1 MKNYSIHFLKC
12 GIAYSAVVTLLLFLT
27 CCSSHSSY
35 TPQLNAVDSMLERG
49 DLAVAKAA
57 LDSLSA
63 SRSDMSRSQLMHLQM
78 LETSY
83 KNKNY
88 EDIGGDT
95 IMKEVAEYYDNH
107 GSMRQQMES
116 YYLLG
121 CVYRDR
127 QSPLMALDCYKKAIG
142 KADTAKLTVPD
153 YRLLMCTHGQTSTI
167 YSTQKLLDRELEEL
181 DNVQKY
187 AWLAKD
193 TLYAIW
199 SYGNRVDVYSQMNNN
214 DSVLE
219 IARRCS
225 SLFIK
230 YGYDKHANIM
240 VGVVI
245 PILIEEGNYREAKKM
260 MERYESKS
268 GLFNSNNDIEEGRE
282 IYYQIKGNYYIKTNK
297 IDSAEYYFRKLLP
310 FVDKKDNFNNAQAAY
325 RGLFSV
331 YERKGNADSIAK
343 YARAWCEAN
352 DSSVISLSTEKIQ
365 HIRSMYDYS
374 AYERLAQKKAEEARV
389 SKYRFVIILFLALFV
404 VSALLYV
411 MNRRKSKQQYKEQR
425 LNELYAKA
433 LADYDRLKVKME
445 EQQRYS
451 SIQMEEL
458 QAEADKLK
466 GIIGNIQGSSHQLD
480 AWDSES
486 TVIYSEAVRSLHSYA
501 QRGIAP
507 DSLWNDVIELS
518 RHYMPELIEKIESE
532 EYQLKEAERKIL
544 LLICLKFSFTEIHN
558 LLDISSQR
566 LTNIRSAINKKLF
579 NDNSAKTLNA
589 HIMQIK
595 SKL

>member
-1 MKNYSIHFLKC
+1 MLYS
-12 GIAYSAVVTLLLFLT
+12 Y
-27 CCSSHSSY
+27 Y
-35 TPQLNAVDSMLERG
+35 
-49 DLAVAKAA
+49 
-57 LDSLSA
+57 
-63 SRSDMSRSQLMHLQM
+63 SRSSVL
-78 LETSY
+78 Y
-83 KNKNY
+83 
-88 EDIGGDT
+88 
-95 IMKEVAEYYDNH
+95 
-107 GSMRQQMES
+107 SM
-116 YYLLG
+116 G
-121 CVYRDR
+121 CTDSVI
-127 QSPLMALDCYKKAIG
+127 SICYKSN
-142 KADTAKLTVPD
+142 KLF
-153 YRLLMCTHGQTSTI
+153 R
-167 YSTQKLLDRELEEL
+167 
-181 DNVQKY
+181 
-187 AWLAKD
+187 
-193 TLYAIW
+193 
-199 SYGNRVDVYSQMNNN
+199 
-214 DSVLE
+214 
-219 IARRCS
+219 
-225 SLFIK
+225 K
-230 YGYDKHANIM
+230 YGYEKEAHSLWLPAIY
-240 VGVVI
+240 
-245 PILIEEGNYREAKKM
+245 ILLERKDYSKAK
-260 MERYESKS
+260 ELIDLFENKS
-268 GLFNSNNDIEEGRE
+268 GLVDRDGNVSSDYEDFYSYKGM
-282 IYYQIKGNYYIKTNK
+282 YYLGVSRL
-297 IDSAEYYFRKLLP
+297 DSAEYYFRKLLP
-310 FVDKKDNFNNAQAAY
+310 FVNKKDNFNNAQAAY

-445 EQQRYS
+445 EQQRFS

-507 DSLWNDVIELS
+507 DSLWNDVIELL
-518 RHYMPELIEKIESE
+518 RQYMPNFISLFDKSSELNVLEK
-532 EYQLKEAERKIL
+532 KISI
-544 LLICLKFSFTEIHN
+544 LIRLKFNPSEIQN
-558 LLDISSQR
+558 LLEMKPQR
-566 LTNIRSAINKKLF
+566 LSNNRASINKKLF

>member
-1 MKNYSIHFLKC
+1 MSTH
-12 GIAYSAVVTLLLFLT
+12 TLFNLIFLFLIFQ
-27 CCSSHSSY
+27 Y
-35 TPQLNAVDSMLERG
+35 RV
-49 DLAVAKAA
+49 
-57 LDSLSA
+57 
-63 SRSDMSRSQLMHLQM
+63 SRL
-78 LETSY
+78 
-83 KNKNY
+83 
-88 EDIGGDT
+88 
-95 IMKEVAEYYDNH
+95 
-107 GSMRQQMES
+107 
-116 YYLLG
+116 
-121 CVYRDR
+121 
-127 QSPLMALDCYKKAIG
+127 
-142 KADTAKLTVPD
+142 
-153 YRLLMCTHGQTSTI
+153 
-167 YSTQKLLDRELEEL
+167 
-181 DNVQKY
+181 
-187 AWLAKD
+187 
-193 TLYAIW
+193 
-199 SYGNRVDVYSQMNNN
+199 
-214 DSVLE
+214 
-219 IARRCS
+219 
-225 SLFIK
+225 
-230 YGYDKHANIM
+230 
-240 VGVVI
+240 
-245 PILIEEGNYREAKKM
+245 
-260 MERYESKS
+260 
-268 GLFNSNNDIEEGRE
+268 
-282 IYYQIKGNYYIKTNK
+282 
-297 IDSAEYYFRKLLP
+297 DSAEYYFRKLLP
-310 FVDKKDNFNNAQAAY
+310 FVNKKDNFNNAQAAY

>member
-1 MKNYSIHFLKC
+1 MKNDSIHFLKC
-12 GIAYSAVVTLLLFLT
+12 GLAYSAVVTLLLFLT
-27 CCSSHSSY
+27 CCSNHSSY

-88 EDIGGDT
+88 EYIGGDT
-95 IMKEVAEYYDNH
+95 VMKDVAEYYDNH

-127 QSPLMALDCYKKAIG
+127 QSPLMALDCYKKAID

-153 YRLLMCTHGQTSTI
+153 YRLLMCIHGQTSGI
-167 YSTQKLLDRELEEL
+167 YTVQKLPDRNLEEL
-181 DNVQKY
+181 KLVNKY
-187 AWLAKD
+187 AKLCKD
-193 TLYAIW
+193 TLYMLY
-199 SYGNRVDVYSQMNNN
+199 SYYSRSSVLYSMGCT
-214 DSVLE
+214 DSV
-219 IARRCS
+219 ISICYKS
-225 SLFIK
+225 NKLFRK
-230 YGYDKHANIM
+230 YGYEKEAHSLWLPAIY
-240 VGVVI
+240 
-245 PILIEEGNYREAKKM
+245 ILLERKDYSKAK
-260 MERYESKS
+260 ELIDLFENKS
-268 GLFNSNNDIEEGRE
+268 GLVDRDGNVSSGYEEFYSYKGM
-282 IYYQIKGNYYIKTNK
+282 YYLGVSRL
-297 IDSAEYYFRKLLP
+297 DSAEYYFRKLLP
-310 FVDKKDNFNNAQAAY
+310 FVDKKDNFNKAQFAY

-451 SIQMEEL
+451 SMQMEEL

-507 DSLWNDVIELS
+507 DSLWNDVIELL
-518 RHYMPELIEKIESE
+518 RQYMPNFVSLFDKSSELNVLEK
-532 EYQLKEAERKIL
+532 KISI
-544 LLICLKFSFTEIHN
+544 LIRLKFNPSEIQN
-558 LLDISSQR
+558 LLEMKPQR
-566 LTNIRSAINKKLF
+566 LSNNRASINKKLF